1 MAGWLW
7 KYVTERSTGRDDYN
21 DDEYVDKV
29 DDNLRKK
36 DNNEA
41 RRKRELFR
49 DNKVLTTSNEIQR
62 QGYH

>member
-1 MAGWLW
+1 M
-7 KYVTERSTGRDDYN
+7 TERSTGRDDYN